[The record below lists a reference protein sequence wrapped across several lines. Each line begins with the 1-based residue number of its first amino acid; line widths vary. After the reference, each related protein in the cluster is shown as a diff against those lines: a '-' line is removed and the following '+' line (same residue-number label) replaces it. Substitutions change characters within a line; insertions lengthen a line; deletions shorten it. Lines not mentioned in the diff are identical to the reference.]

1 MITKLRSTSRPPTRG
16 DRQLDDGTLAA
27 TRTWPSAIEIW
38 RIPWFTV
45 SSRSTISRAATED
58 ENEELEEAAVT
69 LGAIGQPRA
78 SQTLSAS

>member
-1 MITKLRSTSRPPTRG
+1 
-16 DRQLDDGTLAA
+16 LAD
-27 TRTWPSAIEIW
+27 PVVHGV
-38 RIPWFTV
+38 V
-45 SSRSTISRAATED
+45 SVNDLARKATED